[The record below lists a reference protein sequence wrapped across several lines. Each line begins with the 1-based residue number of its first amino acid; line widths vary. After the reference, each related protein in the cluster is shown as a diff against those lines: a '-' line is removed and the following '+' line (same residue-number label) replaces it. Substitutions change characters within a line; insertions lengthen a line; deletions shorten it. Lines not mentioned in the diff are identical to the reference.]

1 MKILKKSLLKIIPR
15 PLVPSLLNF
24 RILNFGYG
32 HLASA
37 RSYSSVDAKGS
48 PIPWYTYPALEY
60 IRQLD
65 FCNKSVF
72 EYGAGNSTIFWANL
86 SHSVMSVEDN
96 KQWFDRISL
105 KLPLNAQIILVSQQQ
120 EYIQSIHRPGCNFDV
135 IIIDGEYRYE
145 CCQQA
150 PTRLNDGG
158 FIILDNADWYPKG
171 AQVLRD
177 ADLIEVDFTG
187 FSPINGYTSTT
198 SFFFHRLF
206 NFKPRIDC
214 QPLHGTGSINHLF
227 G

>member
-1 MKILKKSLLKIIPR
+1 MKTLTKGLFKIIPR
-15 PLVPSLLNF
+15 SLVPSLLNF

-32 HLASA
+32 HLVSV
-37 RSYSSVDAKGS
+37 RRQRSVDRQGS

-65 FCNKSVF
+65 FSSKSVF
-72 EYGAGNSTIFWANL
+72 EYGAGNSTIFWASL
-86 SHSVMSVEDN
+86 AHSVVSVEN
-96 KQWFDRISL
+96 NQEWFDRLSPT
-105 KLPLNAQIILVSQQQ
+105 LPQNAKIILASEQQA
-120 EYIQSIHRPGCNFDV
+120 YIQSVYRLGHNFDV

-150 PTRLNDGG
+150 PSRLNAGG

-171 AQVLRD
+171 AQILRD
-177 ADLIEVDFTG
+177 TGLIEVDMTG

-198 SFFFHRLF
+198 SFFFHRQF
-206 NFKPRIDC
+206 NFKPRAGR
-214 QPLHGTGSINHLF
+214 QPLHGIGSIKHSV